1 MNPPPEAGTTV
12 IFATGRASVDSEL
25 KKAINSF
32 LDIWNDIRMTKRAE
46 TGDPIEVHGYA
57 SLTGPP
63 AVSWDLSC
71 RRAEAVRA
79 ALQAR
84 MAAQR
89 WPLPEID
96 VLAHGPTDLFDP
108 APLRN
113 QRAVIG
119 ATKPDDYRGIVSKP
133 PAGTFGGLAARKSA
147 LVTSGG
153 NLLDLAV
160 AMLETETMDAHE
172 YPDKD
177 DKPQGDAAC
186 FGIFKQNWGLIRRSG
201 AMPADAGPADAD
213 ADWARGRQ
221 LNDDLKLD
229 VDVLHGSQAQL
240 GLSQWFAGHRWGAT
254 GLTAFSA
261 AADGVATSAQRGILS
276 DIAGYQS
283 AVEWIADRL
292 VSDPALC
299 SDDSKVFVRV
309 PAV

>member
-1 MNPPPEAGTTV
+1 MSPPSRLQMSSTYDRNRSVPDRAAIKTAWSRLGRAGSLRVSPSDAGMKRPGGHRPRSRTYSLTWPSSEGGVAMNPPPEAGTTV

-186 FGIFKQNWGLIRRSG
+186 FGIFKQNWGLI
-201 AMPADAGPADAD
+201 
-213 ADWARGRQ
+213 
-221 LNDDLKLD
+221 
-229 VDVLHGSQAQL
+229 
-240 GLSQWFAGHRWGAT
+240 
-254 GLTAFSA
+254 
-261 AADGVATSAQRGILS
+261 
-276 DIAGYQS
+276 
-283 AVEWIADRL
+283 
-292 VSDPALC
+292 
-299 SDDSKVFVRV
+299 
-309 PAV
+309 